1 MNEFLQEILGALVS
15 ILCLLIMAGGMYL
28 VAIINK
34 RTKQIDK
41 QIDNETAS
49 KYIYMASDAVTQAVI
64 FTAQTFVDALKSQNA
79 FTLERQLEAFTMARD
94 KALEILGDT
103 AVAALNNIY
112 GDFDAWLETR
122 IEQECW
128 SIKAPVQNVDD
139 SPVLD
144 EDDDETESEPTAA
157 TFTADSYN

>member
-1 MNEFLQEILGALVS
+1 MSEFLQEILDALVP
-15 ILCLLIMAGGMYL
+15 ILCLLITAGGMYL

-49 KYIYMASDAVTQAVI
+49 KYIEMARDAVTQAVTY
-64 FTAQTFVDALKSQNA
+64 TAQTFVEALKSQNA
-79 FTLERQLEAFTMARD
+79 FTLERQLEAFCTARD

-103 AVAALNNIY
+103 AVAALDEIY

-122 IEQECW
+122 IEAECW
-128 SIKAPVQNVDD
+128 GIKKKPVQYIDD

-144 EDDDETESEPTAA
+144 ADDDETEAA
-157 TFTADSYN
+157 DN